1 MNTVNFNG
9 QDWPLPEPIS
19 VRGMLE
25 RIGLADKRVAVERNG
40 EVVPKGRHAEVVV
53 NDGDRIEI
61 IVAVGGG

>member
-9 QDWPLPEPIS
+9 QDWPLPEPVT
-19 VRGMLE
+19 VRTMLE

-40 EVVPKGRHAEVVV
+40 QVVPKSRHTEVVV
-53 NDGDRIEI
+53 SDGDRIEI